1 MKNFC
6 VCFFGVMIALFN
18 FVVFV
23 NFHLVFC
30 MSLTF
35 FQMFFVF
42 FLLKHFAVKILVIDG
57 EADKIFFV
65 H

>member
-6 VCFFGVMIALFN
+6 VFFGFMIALFN

-23 NFHLVFC
+23 NFYLV
-30 MSLTF
+30 LHVTF
-35 FQMFFVF
+35 LQMFFAF

-57 EADKIFFV
+57 EADKIFFGS
-65 H
+65 

>member
-6 VCFFGVMIALFN
+6 VCVFGVMIALFN

-23 NFHLVFC
+23 NFHLV
-30 MSLTF
+30 LHV
-35 FQMFFVF
+35 FFVF

-57 EADKIFFV
+57 EADKIFFG